1 MRLKILIAVFVLLV
15 FFSFWIKTMPQY
27 SIYKIFMNQTIRSD
41 VPSEFVSG
49 ECIANRD
56 FFKQNNVENLAALI
70 MTLGGEEAREKQKCE
85 NYIKDN
91 ELIYDLYSE
100 FRKSPVPAYEIV
112 KFITLG
118 KRKTER
124 CPETL
129 YLSCDIENAVNARC
143 TLTCYE
149 YELYFDFKKYKTKW
163 ILDTLEEGG
172 L

>member
-1 MRLKILIAVFVLLV
+1 MRLKILIAIFVFLLA
-15 FFSFWIKTMPQY
+15 FSFWIKTTPQY
-27 SIYKIFMNQTIRSD
+27 SIYKIFLNQTMHSD
-41 VPSEFVSG
+41 IPSEYVSG

-56 FFKQNNVENLAALI
+56 FFKKNNMEGLFSLT
-70 MTLGGEEAREKQKCE
+70 MSLLGEEGREQQKCE
-85 NYIKDN
+85 NYIKDS

-100 FRKSPVPAYEIV
+100 FRKSPVPAYEIA

-118 KRKTER
+118 KRKTDR

-129 YLSCDIENAVNARC
+129 YLSCDTENAIEARC
-143 TLTCYE
+143 TLSCYE

>member
-1 MRLKILIAVFVLLV
+1 MRLKILICLLCLLII
-15 FFSFWIKTMPQY
+15 FSLWVKTTPQY
-27 SIYKIFMNQTIRSD
+27 SIYKIFMNQTIRSN

-56 FFKQNNVENLAALI
+56 FFKQNNVESLVALI

-100 FRKSPVPAYEIV
+100 FRNSPVPAYEIV

-129 YLSCDIENAVNARC
+129 YLSCDIKNAVSARC